1 MSDLHIPTPCHES
14 WDGMTPMANGRHCAA
29 CNHVVV
35 DITSMPV
42 AEGWQALAHVAQG
55 LVTTPSR
62 RTCVR
67 AHANPSGRLV
77 PGRRKLLTPALVM
90 IFASAM
96 TGCIGD
102 GPELGKPQT
111 PPTEKPAVVQSAH
124 QTQLPLLGAPVPQP
138 APQPDPREFEAL
150 QGDVC
155 LSPKVGTV
163 ATPVEPD
170 VIKGK
175 VVAPTQQDRQ
185 Q

>member
-1 MSDLHIPTPCHES
+1 MSDLHIPTPCHEA

-29 CNHVVV
+29 CNQVVV
-35 DITSMPV
+35 DVTSLPV
-42 AEGWQALAHVAQG
+42 AEGRQVLAEVAQG
-55 LVTTPSR
+55 LVTTPGR

-90 IFASAM
+90 ILASAM

-102 GPELGKPQT
+102 GPELVKPHTTQT
-111 PPTEKPAVVQSAH
+111 EEPAVVQPTN
-124 QTQLPLLGAPVPQP
+124 QPLPLQGAPIRRPVPQEI
-138 APQPDPREFEAL
+138 AAL

-155 LSPKVGTV
+155 LSPKLGTV
-163 ATPVEPD
+163 APPVEPD

-175 VVAPTQQDRQ
+175 IVAPTQK
-185 Q
+185 